1 MLKSVSARVLAAALL
16 FAVPAGMVAAPVL
29 AAEQPTAPPI
39 KYRERVLANGLRVIS
54 SVDRSTPNVTV
65 QVWYG
70 VGGKDDP
77 EGRTGFAHLFEHLMF
92 KATRDLPPEA
102 FDRMTEDVGGFNN
115 AFTADDMTAYYELV
129 PAHHLERLIWA
140 ESQRLGSLVVDEANF
155 KSERDVVKEELRQRI
170 LANPYGRFQALL
182 VPSASYTTHPYR
194 RPVIGSIEDLDSATI
209 DDVLAF
215 HAAYYRPDNAAL
227 IVVGNFD
234 EAQLDAWVDRYFGAI
249 KTPTTPLQRVTV
261 QEPARK
267 GSKTVTGYAPNVPL
281 PAIAITWQAPKA
293 ADPDAAAL
301 TVLDAIL
308 SAGKSSRLYNS
319 LVYDQQI
326 AQQAFSTAELNAQ
339 PGLFYVGAIMSSG
352 KTLDEGEKALLAE
365 VARLRSAPPTAAELA
380 EAKSEM
386 IAGAVRQRETIDGK
400 GFVLGSALVLEG
412 DAAKANSG
420 IDELNAVT
428 AADVQRVA
436 QKYLDPKRMVVVRY
450 MDESQRPKG
459 AKDEVAKPV
468 AVASKPFKGERV
480 ALREPAQREKPP
492 ALGEPIAPVLPT
504 PVEKTLANGLRVIVA
519 RSSTLPLVTADL
531 TVRAGSVFD
540 PDGQAGLASMAA
552 DLMTEGAG
560 GKSATQIAAES
571 EALGAELST
580 GAGREFTSVTLS
592 SLTSN
597 LDASI
602 DLMADVAL
610 RPAFD
615 QEELD
620 RSRDQSI
627 DGFQVS
633 LTEPGSVAG
642 YVSAPAVWSGTPF
655 ADVTTPATLKTLK
668 RDDLAAFHARW
679 FRPDNAVLV
688 ITGDITPEAGFA
700 LAERAFGAW
709 QSPATPLPA
718 QPAIA
723 AASQPRIVIVD
734 MPGAGQAS
742 VIVAKRA
749 ITRDDPRYYAGLVAN
764 NVLGGGYSSRLNQ
777 EIRLKRGLA
786 YGAGSSLSVRKGS
799 GGFSAST
806 STKNETAGEVLTLLR
821 GEMTRLGEAPP
832 TAEEMAAR
840 KSVLIGGFGREL
852 ATTGGLADTLGSL
865 AAYGIDLNEVS
876 VFTTRIEAVTP
887 QQVQDFAAQVLKPGE
902 ASVIVVGDGKLFGKS
917 LAEALPGAEVIPI
930 ADLDL
935 DSPTLR
941 KGKK

>member
-1 MLKSVSARVLAAALL
+1 FGVLAR
-16 FAVPAGMVAAPVL
+16 PAAP
-29 AAEQPTAPPI
+29 I
-39 KYRERVLANGLRVIS
+39 K
-54 SVDRSTPNVTV
+54 
-65 QVWYG
+65 
-70 VGGKDDP
+70 
-77 EGRTGFAHLFEHLMF
+77 
-92 KATRDLPPEA
+92 
-102 FDRMTEDVGGFNN
+102 
-115 AFTADDMTAYYELV
+115 
-129 PAHHLERLIWA
+129 
-140 ESQRLGSLVVDEANF
+140 
-155 KSERDVVKEELRQRI
+155 
-170 LANPYGRFQALL
+170 
-182 VPSASYTTHPYR
+182 
-194 RPVIGSIEDLDSATI
+194 
-209 DDVLAF
+209 
-215 HAAYYRPDNAAL
+215 
-227 IVVGNFD
+227 
-234 EAQLDAWVDRYFGAI
+234 
-249 KTPTTPLQRVTV
+249 RVTV
-261 QEPARK
+261 VEPPRTGA
-267 GSKTVTGYAPNVPL
+267 KTVTAYAPNVPL
-281 PAIAITWQAPKA
+281 PAVAITWLGPKA
-293 ADPDAAAL
+293 SDKDAAAVK
-301 TVLDAIL
+301 VLDAIL
-308 SAGKSSRLYNS
+308 SGGKSSRLYNS
-319 LVYDQQI
+319 LVYEQQI
-326 AQQAFSTAELNAQ
+326 AQEAFSTAELNAQ
-339 PGLFYVGAIMSSG
+339 PGLFYVGAVMASG
-352 KTLDEGEKALLAE
+352 KTLDEGQKALLAE
-365 VARLRSAPPTAAELA
+365 VARLRDAPPTAAELA

-450 MDESQRPKG
+450 MDEGQRPAG
-459 AKDEVAKPV
+459 EKDAVTKPV
-468 AVASKPFKGERV
+468 TVTSQPFKGERI
-480 ALREPAQREKPP
+480 ALRDAAQREKAP

-519 RSSTLPLVTADL
+519 RSSNLPLVTADL
-531 TVRAGSVFD
+531 TVRAGSIFD

-560 GKSATQIAAES
+560 GKSAVDIAAQT

-620 RSRDQSI
+620 RSRDQAI
-627 DGFQVS
+627 DGFQVA

-642 YVSAPAVWSGTPF
+642 YVSSPAVWSGTPF
-655 ADVTTPATLKTLK
+655 ADVTTPTTLKALK
-668 RDDLAAFHARW
+668 RDDLAAFHDRW

-709 QSPATPLPA
+709 KAPATPLAVAPA
-718 QPAIA
+718 VSGQ
-723 AASQPRIVIVD
+723 SKPRIVIVD

-806 STKNETAGEVLTLLR
+806 STKNETAGEVLVLLR
-821 GEMTRLGEAPP
+821 GEMTRLGEVPP
-832 TAEEMAAR
+832 TPEEMAAR

-852 ATTGGLADTLGSL
+852 ATAGGLADTLGSL

-876 VFTTRIEAVTP
+876 LFTAKIEAVTP
-887 QQVQDFAAQVLKPGE
+887 DQVREFATQVMKPGD

-917 LAEALPGAEVIPI
+917 LKEALPDAEVIPI
-930 ADLDL
+930 GELDL

-941 KGKK
+941 KARK